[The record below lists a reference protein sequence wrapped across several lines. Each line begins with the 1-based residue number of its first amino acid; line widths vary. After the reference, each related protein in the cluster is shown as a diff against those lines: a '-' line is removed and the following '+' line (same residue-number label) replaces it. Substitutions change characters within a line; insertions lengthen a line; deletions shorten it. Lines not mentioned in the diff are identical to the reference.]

1 MGPAVIVDFFSDH
14 FTSILNGFAVGM
26 LLFVLAAG
34 LSLIFGLLDVLNL
47 AHGALYLLGTY
58 VGYQLVVREGADFF
72 TAAVIALGFGL
83 LLGAVLNGF
92 LWPIRRRGQL
102 DQVLLTLGLFFM
114 VADLVTIIWS
124 TEFYSIP
131 PPGFLER
138 SVSLFGDDYPLY
150 RLAVMGLGVGL
161 ALLIYVV
168 FERTQLGAILRAA
181 VEDRAMVDALGIN
194 VGRVMLAVLAV
205 GSALATFAGV
215 IGGPIFNVDPG
226 VGSYVLILALI
237 VVVIGGLGSIA
248 GAFVGAII
256 IGEAQS
262 LGGALIPD
270 VAPFAIFGAMALVLV
285 MRPTGIFGR

>member
-1 MGPAVIVDFFSDH
+1 MLVDFFNDN

-58 VGYQLVVREGADFF
+58 IGYQLVVREGADFF
-72 TAAVIALGFGL
+72 AAAGIALAFGL
-83 LLGAVLNGF
+83 LLGVVLNGF
-92 LWPIRRRGQL
+92 LWPIRRRGHL

-124 TEFYSIP
+124 TEFYSLP
-131 PPGFLER
+131 PPGFLDR
-138 SVSLFGDDYPLY
+138 SVSILGDQYPLY
-150 RLAVMGLGVGL
+150 RLAVMGLGVFL
-161 ALLIYVV
+161 ALLIYIV

-181 VEDRAMVDALGIN
+181 VEDRAMVDALGVN
-194 VGRVMLAVLAV
+194 VGLVMLTVLAL

-215 IGGPIFNVDPG
+215 VGGPIFNVDPG

-237 VVVIGGLGSIA
+237 VVVIGGLGSIS

-270 VAPFAIFGAMALVLV
+270 VASFAIFGAMALVLV
-285 MRPTGIFGR
+285 VRPTGIFGR